1 MVCTPHP
8 NPTAGFTFIK
18 SDDLKSFEGIKNI
31 NKELNIEWKPVDDV
45 EVNKVNAER
54 MKNMVSF

>member
-8 NPTAGFTFIK
+8 NPTPGFTFIK

-31 NKELNIEWKPVDDV
+31 NKELGLEWKPIDDA
-45 EVNKVNAER
+45 EIKKVN
-54 MKNMVSF
+54 